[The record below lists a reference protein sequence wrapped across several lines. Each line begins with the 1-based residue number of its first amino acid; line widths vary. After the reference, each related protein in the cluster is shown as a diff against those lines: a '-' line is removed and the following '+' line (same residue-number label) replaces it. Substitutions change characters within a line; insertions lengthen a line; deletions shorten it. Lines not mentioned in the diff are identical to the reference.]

1 MHMQNKTIVIT
12 GASDG
17 IGKQIALR
25 LAKENANL
33 ILLARSQE
41 KLDQTAAE
49 IAQLTKS
56 PVSAYSCDLRNK
68 EEIDSTVDRIVSE
81 HDSIDCLINDA
92 GIWQKM
98 NQLDSIPDDEIISV
112 IQTNMTGLILLT
124 KQLLPTIKKSA
135 DGSIIN
141 IISRSGYSAQEGQ
154 SVYTASKYGVKG
166 FTEVL
171 RQDLKDTHVKVAGI
185 YQGGTNT
192 NMFKKAGEAIPE
204 EKYAS
209 FIPPEGIA
217 DVVAYMLNLP
227 KNVWLPEVKIE
238 TK

>member
-1 MHMQNKTIVIT
+1 MQNKTIVVT

-25 LAKENANL
+25 LANENASL
-33 ILLARSQE
+33 ILVARDQE
-41 KLDQTAAE
+41 KLDQTATE
-49 IAQLTKS
+49 VTKLTTS
-56 PVSAYSCDLRNK
+56 PVSVYSCDLRNP
-68 EEIDSTVDRIVSE
+68 EEIHSTVDHMVNE
-81 HDSIDCLINDA
+81 HESIDCLINDA

-98 NQLDSIPDDEIISV
+98 NQLDNISDDEIISV

-124 KQLLPTIKKSA
+124 KQLLQTIKKSTN
-135 DGSIIN
+135 GSIIN

-171 RQDLKDTHVKVAGI
+171 RQDLKDTDVKVAGI

-192 NMFKKAGEAIPE
+192 NMFKKAGENIPE

>member
-1 MHMQNKTIVIT
+1 MINKTIVLT

-25 LAKENANL
+25 LAKEDARL
-33 ILLARSQE
+33 ILIARNQE
-41 KLDQTAAE
+41 GLQQTATEVAN
-49 IAQLTKS
+49 LTKS
-56 PVSAYSCDLRNK
+56 SVSIYPCDLRKND
-68 EEIDSTVDRIVSE
+68 EIHSTVDKIAKD
-81 HDSIDCLINDA
+81 HKSIDCLINDA

-98 NQLDSIPDDEIISV
+98 DQLDNIPEKDIIDV

-124 KQLLPTIKKSA
+124 QQLLPAIRQSDA
-135 DGSIIN
+135 GSIIN
-141 IISRSGYSAQEGQ
+141 VISRSGYAAQEGQ

-171 RQDLKDTHVKVAGI
+171 RQDLKNSNVRVAGI
-185 YQGGTNT
+185 FQGGTNT
-192 NMFKKAGEAIPE
+192 NMFKKAGESIPDAV
-204 EKYAS
+204 YAS

-217 DVVAYMLNLP
+217 DVIAYMLNLP